1 MKGFLFPSLILA
13 ILLLLPS
20 AAIHA
25 RQGSESRVST
35 LEQMQKD
42 LQKIPCQPKKRLNAV
57 RDLFAKMG
65 ATSSDAS
72 VEKSGGAKNYVV
84 RREGAGPDM
93 IVIGA
98 HYDFAKE
105 GCGAVDNWTGVVM
118 LAHMYRTISHMKPSK
133 TVLFVAFDQ
142 EEVGRIGSRAMVQSI
157 LKTGI
162 SHYCAMLNF
171 DSFGMGEPFALQQSS
186 SLKLI
191 QLGAVLA
198 DGLQVPFYQ
207 KEIKDTDSDSS
218 SFLKQGIPA
227 ITLSGLSDGWAWVL
241 HTRKDQQNAISTV
254 SVFAGYRLGLSM
266 WSSIDAAPCDSYKE
280 RR

>member
-1 MKGFLFPSLILA
+1 MKRFLFPSLILP

-25 RQGSESRVST
+25 RQESPSPVST
-35 LEQMQKD
+35 LEQMQED
-42 LQKIPCQPKKRLNAV
+42 LQEIPCQPKKRLSAV
-57 RDLFAKMG
+57 RRLFEKMG

-72 VEKSGGAKNYVV
+72 VMKSGAAKNYVV
-84 RREGAGPDM
+84 RREGTGTDM

-118 LAHMYRTISHMKPSK
+118 LAHMYRTISRMNHSK

-142 EEVGRIGSRAMVQSI
+142 EERGRVGSRAMVQSI

-171 DSFGMGEPFALQQSS
+171 DSFGMGKTFAIEQIS
-186 SLKLI
+186 SLKLV

-198 DGLQVPFYQ
+198 EGLQVPFSS
-207 KEIKDTDSDSS
+207 KVISGDSDST

-241 HTRKDQQNAISTV
+241 HTKKDQQNAISTD
-254 SVFAGYRLGLSM
+254 SVFVGYRLAMAM
-266 WSSIDAAPCDSYKE
+266 WSSIDAAHCDSY
-280 RR
+280 RAHP

>member
-13 ILLLLPS
+13 ILLPLPS
-20 AAIHA
+20 AASHA

-35 LEQMQKD
+35 LEQMQED
-42 LQKIPCQPKKRLNAV
+42 FQKIPCQPKKRLNAV

-84 RREGAGPDM
+84 RREGAGPGM

-98 HYDFAKE
+98 HYDFVKE
-105 GCGAVDNWTGVVM
+105 GCGAIDNWTGIVVV
-118 LAHMYRTISHMKPSK
+118 AHMYRTISHMKTSK

-157 LKTGI
+157 LKTGK

-171 DSFGMGEPFALQQSS
+171 DSFGMGKPFALQEES
-186 SLKLI
+186 SLKLV
-191 QLGAVLA
+191 QLGIELA
-198 DGLQVPFYQ
+198 DGMQVPFNQ
-207 KEIKDTDSDSS
+207 KVISGFSDAS

-227 ITLSGLSDGWAWVL
+227 ITLSGLTDGWPSVL
-241 HTRKDQQNAISTV
+241 HTEKDQQNAISTD
-254 SVFAGYRLGLSM
+254 SVFVGYRLGLSM
-266 WSSIDAAPCDSYKE
+266 WSSIDAAPCDSYRE
-280 RR
+280 HP

>member
-1 MKGFLFPSLILA
+1 VKRFLFPSPILA

-25 RQGSESRVST
+25 RQGSEGPVST
-35 LEQMQKD
+35 LEQMQED

-65 ATSSDAS
+65 ATSSEAS
-72 VEKSGGAKNYVV
+72 VKKSLGAKNYVV
-84 RREGAGPDM
+84 RREGTGPDM

-98 HYDFAKE
+98 HYDFVKA
-105 GCGAVDNWTGVVM
+105 GCGAVDNWTGVVV

-142 EEVGRIGSRAMVQSI
+142 EERGRVGSRAMVQSI
-157 LKTGI
+157 LKTGK
-162 SHYCAMLNF
+162 SNYCAMLNF
-171 DSFGMGEPFALQQSS
+171 DSFGMGKPFALQQES
-186 SLKLI
+186 SLKLVK
-191 QLGAVLA
+191 LGIELA
-198 DGLQVPFYQ
+198 DGMKVPFSQ
-207 KEIKDTDSDSS
+207 KEISGQSDAL

-227 ITLSGLSDGWAWVL
+227 ITLSGLADGWASVL
-241 HTRKDQQNAISTV
+241 HTKKDQQNAISTD
-254 SVFAGYRLGLSM
+254 SVFVGYRLGLSM

-280 RR
+280 HH

>member
-1 MKGFLFPSLILA
+1 MKGFLFPSLLLA

-35 LEQMQKD
+35 LEQMQED
-42 LQKIPCQPKKRLNAV
+42 FQKIPCQPKKRLNAV

-84 RREGAGPDM
+84 RREGAGPGM

-98 HYDFAKE
+98 HYDFVKE
-105 GCGAVDNWTGVVM
+105 GCGAIDNWTGIVVV
-118 LAHMYRTISHMKPSK
+118 AHMYRTISHMKTSK

-157 LKTGI
+157 LKTGN
-162 SHYCAMLNF
+162 SNYCAMLNF
-171 DSFGMGEPFALQQSS
+171 DSFGMGKPFALQDES
-186 SLKLI
+186 SLKLV
-191 QLGAVLA
+191 QLGIELA
-198 DGLQVPFYQ
+198 DGMQVPFNQ
-207 KEIKDTDSDSS
+207 KVISGFSDAS

-227 ITLSGLSDGWAWVL
+227 ITLSGLTDGWASVL
-241 HTRKDQQNAISTV
+241 HTKKDQQNAISTD
-254 SVFAGYRLGLSM
+254 SVFVGYRLGLSM
-266 WSSIDAAPCDSYKE
+266 WSSIDAAPCDSYRKHP
-280 RR
+280 